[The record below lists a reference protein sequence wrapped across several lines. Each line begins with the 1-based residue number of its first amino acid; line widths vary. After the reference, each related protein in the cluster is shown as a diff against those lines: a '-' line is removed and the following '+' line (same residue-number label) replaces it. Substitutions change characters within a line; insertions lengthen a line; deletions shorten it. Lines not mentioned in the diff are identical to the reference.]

1 MAFLKTKIV
10 CTLGPASS
18 TPEVIYQMIR
28 SGMRVARLNFS
39 HGDHAFH
46 SGLIH
51 KVREASEKAGI
62 DITILQDL
70 QGLKVRLG
78 KLKEGRAILAAGA
91 SVTLVEA
98 GESSE
103 EGVLPVA
110 LKGFAE
116 LAQSGTVLML
126 RDGEVK
132 LEVSERLTADRLKA
146 KVVWGGEVASYH
158 GVKIHGTAREL
169 PFFTDKDRAD
179 LEFGLEHDVD
189 VVALSYIRNATDV
202 LSVRV
207 FLESRRKSL
216 PLIAKIERQE
226 AVDRIDDIL
235 READGVMIARGD
247 LGLEVP
253 LARLPLV
260 QKSLISRARE
270 VGRAVI
276 TATQMLESMI
286 NNPLPTRAETADVAN
301 AILDGTDAVM
311 LSAESAIGKY
321 PVEAV
326 KVLAAVALE
335 TESIFSQKRDVRP
348 LRDSVTDA
356 ISRAAVD
363 IAVQLGAKAIVAPTS
378 SGYTA
383 RMMSRF
389 RTPLLI
395 GACSPHLRIRR
406 FLNLCW
412 ACYPLEIPDSDNT
425 DVTISTSIAALEKA
439 GVVGRGDLVVV
450 TAGVPSGIS
459 GTTNLLKV
467 HFLADIIARG
477 TGLGA
482 GVAFARIGESALCVD
497 TLPDRV
503 EKDNKYY
510 LVRDKSAAT
519 LRRAKDLQ
527 LAGIFGVKEI
537 QPLKAG
543 DEVTLHFDTGLI
555 YRGYVGKP

>member
-1 MAFLKTKIV
+1 MEFLKTKIV

-18 TPEVIYQMIR
+18 RPEIILQMIR
-28 SGMRVARLNFS
+28 AGMRVARLNFS
-39 HGDHAFH
+39 HGDYVFH
-46 SGLIH
+46 EGLIR
-51 KVREASEKAGI
+51 KVRDAAEKSGI

-78 KLKEGRAILAAGA
+78 KLKEGRAILAPGA
-91 SVTLVEA
+91 FVTLIE
-98 GESSE
+98 GQESNE

-110 LKGFAE
+110 LKGFSE
-116 LAQSGTVLML
+116 VAQPGTALLL
-126 RDGEVK
+126 RDGEMKVEVTQK
-132 LEVSERLTADRLKA
+132 LPGGRLKA

-158 GVKIHGTAREL
+158 GVNIHGAVQEL
-169 PFFTDKDRAD
+169 PFFTDKDRTD
-179 LEFGLEHDVD
+179 LEFGLEHGVD

-207 FLESRRKSL
+207 FLESKGKSV

-226 AVDRIDDIL
+226 AVDKIDDIL

-247 LGLEVP
+247 LGLEMP

-286 NNPLPTRAETADVAN
+286 NNPQPTRAETADVAN

-311 LSAESAIGKY
+311 LSAETAIGKY

-326 KVLAAVALE
+326 KVLGAVAME
-335 TESIFSQKRDVRP
+335 TETAFSQKRDVRP

-363 IAVQLGAKAIVAPTS
+363 IALQLGAKAIVAPTS

-389 RTPLLI
+389 RTPLII
-395 GACSPHLRIRR
+395 GACTPHQRIRR

-412 ACYPLEIPDSDNT
+412 ACYPFEIPDTPNT
-425 DVTISTSIAALEKA
+425 DETINASIAALEKA

-467 HFLADIIARG
+467 HLLADIVARG

-482 GVAFARIGESALCVD
+482 GLVFAKIGENAVWMD
-497 TLPDRV
+497 TLP
-503 EKDNKYY
+503 EKIDKDKKYY

-519 LRRAKDLQ
+519 LRRAKDMQ
-527 LAGIFGVKEI
+527 ISGIFAIKEI
-537 QPLKAG
+537 QPLKSG
-543 DEVTLHFDTGLI
+543 DEVTLNFDNGLI

>member
-18 TPEVIYQMIR
+18 TPEVILQMIQN
-28 SGMRVARLNFS
+28 GMRVARLNFS
-39 HGDHAFH
+39 HGDYAFH
-46 SGLIH
+46 AGLIR
-51 KVREASEKAGI
+51 KVREASLASGT

-78 KLKEGRAILAAGA
+78 KLKEGRMLLGVGA
-91 SVTLVEA
+91 TVTLLEGA
-98 GESSE
+98 ESSE

-110 LKGFAE
+110 QRDFAE
-116 LAQSGTVLML
+116 VAQPGTVLLL
-126 RDGEVK
+126 RDGEIK
-132 LEVSERLTADRLKA
+132 LEVTERLSAERLKA
-146 KVVWGGEVASYH
+146 RVVWGGEVASYH
-158 GVKIHGTAREL
+158 GVNIHGTSREL
-169 PFFTDKDRAD
+169 PFFTEKDRAD
-179 LEFGLEHDVD
+179 LQFGLEQGVD
-189 VVALSYIRNATDV
+189 VVALSFIRNATDV

-207 FLESRRKSL
+207 FLESVGKSV

-226 AVDRIDDIL
+226 AVDKIDEIL

-253 LARLPLV
+253 QARLPLI

-276 TATQMLESMI
+276 TATQMLESMV
-286 NNPLPTRAETADVAN
+286 NNPQPTRAETADVAN

-311 LSAESAIGKY
+311 LSAETAIGKY

-326 KVLAAVALE
+326 KVLAAVAIE
-335 TESIFSQKRDVRP
+335 TESVFSQKREVRP

-363 IAVQLGAKAIVAPTS
+363 IAVHLNAKAIVAPTS

-389 RTPLLI
+389 RTPLII

-425 DVTISTSIAALEKA
+425 DETITMSIAALEKA
-439 GVVGRGDLVVV
+439 GVVKCGDLVVV

-467 HFLADIIARG
+467 HFLADIVARG
-477 TGLGA
+477 AGLGS
-482 GVAFARIGESALCVD
+482 GIAFAKVGENAVYMD
-497 TLPDRV
+497 TLPEKAGKDDRF
-503 EKDNKYY
+503 Y

-519 LRRAKDLQ
+519 LRRAKDLG
-527 LAGIFGVKEI
+527 LTGIFGIKEI

-555 YRGYVGKP
+555 YRGYVGKS